1 MSNIRLVN
9 VCKSFGQEKVLS
21 NYNLDVPAGSF
32 FALLGPSGCGKTT
45 ILRLLAGFEIVES
58 GQIFL
63 GEQEITNLPAN
74 ERSINT
80 VFQNYALFPHLNVFE
95 NVAYSL
101 RIKKIATDVIEQKVI
116 KILRTV
122 HLEKQVYKTID
133 QLSGGQQQRVAL
145 ARAIINEPAV
155 LLLDEP
161 LAALDLKL
169 RERVLVELIELQKN
183 LKTTFLYIT
192 HDQDEAL
199 AVADQMAIM
208 NHDGKLEQIG
218 KPSEIYDHPKTAF
231 VAKFVG
237 TTNIIKG
244 SVQKDTRSIGQELL
258 IELESL
264 DQTLSLGAEKIGRDL
279 PANLSGY
286 RLMFSLRPEK
296 IALTKENNLL
306 VGYDHT
312 TSGQV
317 ISVIYHGK
325 ATLYR
330 VRISENL
337 VLTVFDQ
344 NRNHNDYLQAE
355 VGATVYTHWRAVDVI
370 LLED

>member
-1 MSNIRLVN
+1 MRDIKLVN
-9 VCKSFGQEKVLS
+9 VCKSFGPEKVLT
-21 NYNLDVPAGSF
+21 NYNLTVSAGSF

-45 ILRLLAGFEIVES
+45 ILRLLAGFESVDA

-63 GEQEITNLPAN
+63 GKQEITNLPAN

-101 RIKKIATDVIEQKVI
+101 RIKKIDKELIDQKVL
-116 KILRTV
+116 KILSTV
-122 HLEKQVYKTID
+122 HLDKQVYKTID

-145 ARAIINEPAV
+145 ARAVINEPDV

-169 RERVLVELIELQKN
+169 RERVLIELIELQSK
-183 LKTTFLYIT
+183 LKTTFIYIT

-199 AVADQMAIM
+199 AVADRMAIM
-208 NHDGKLEQIG
+208 NHQGKIEQIG
-218 KPSEIYDHPKTAF
+218 EPSEIYDRPKTAF

-237 TTNIIKG
+237 TTNIIRG
-244 SVQKDTRSIGQELL
+244 S
-258 IELESL
+258 IE
-264 DQTLSLGAEKIGRDL
+264 QINGAEILVLLEGLDHKLTLDYAKVNNKNYITGNKL
-279 PANLSGY
+279 V
-286 RLMFSLRPEK
+286 FSLRPEK
-296 IALTKENNLL
+296 IILSKDPVQLL
-306 VGYDHT
+306 SYDRLAAGKVV
-312 TSGQV
+312 SL
-317 ISVIYHGK
+317 IYHGK

-330 VRISENL
+330 VKISETL
-337 VLTVFDQ
+337 IMTVFDQ
-344 NRNHNDYLQAE
+344 NRNHNGFNEAE
-355 VGATVYTHWRAVDVI
+355 VGDDIYLSWRTEDIV

>member
-1 MSNIRLVN
+1 MRDIKLVN
-9 VCKSFGQEKVLS
+9 VCKSFGPEKVLTD
-21 NYNLDVPAGSF
+21 YNLTVPAGSF

-45 ILRLLAGFEIVES
+45 ILRLLAGFESVDS

-63 GEQEITNLPAN
+63 GDQEITDFPAN

-101 RIKKIATDVIEQKVI
+101 RIKKMPNELIEQKVV
-116 KILRTV
+116 KILQTV
-122 HLEKQVYKTID
+122 HLEKQIYKTID

-145 ARAIINEPAV
+145 ARAVINEPDV

-169 RERVLVELIELQKN
+169 RERVLVELIELQDK
-183 LKTTFLYIT
+183 LKTTFIYIT

-199 AVADQMAIM
+199 AVADRMAIM
-208 NHDGKLEQIG
+208 NHNGKIEQIG
-218 KPSEIYDHPKTAF
+218 EPSEIYDKPKTAF

-244 SVQKDTRSIGQELL
+244 IWQQTEQNKFTIYLEGLDKTLVLDHNKITLDTNDYKLV
-258 IELESL
+258 
-264 DQTLSLGAEKIGRDL
+264 
-279 PANLSGY
+279 
-286 RLMFSLRPEK
+286 FSLRPEK
-296 IALTKENNLL
+296 IILTKTPETLI
-306 VGYDHT
+306 GYDSQILGH
-312 TSGQV
+312 V
-317 ISVIYHGK
+317 ISLIYHGK
-325 ATLYR
+325 STLYR
-330 VRISENL
+330 IRVSENL
-337 VLTVFDQ
+337 VMTVFDQ
-344 NRNHNDYLQAE
+344 NRSHNGLNQAE
-355 VGATVYTHWRAVDVI
+355 VGDRVYLHWRTLDIV

>member
-1 MSNIRLVN
+1 MRDIRLVN
-9 VCKSFGQEKVLS
+9 VCKSFGPEKVLTD
-21 NYNLDVPAGSF
+21 YNLTVAAGSF

-45 ILRLLAGFEIVES
+45 ILRLLAGFESVDS

-63 GEQEITNLPAN
+63 GNQEITNLPAN

-101 RIKKIATDVIEQKVI
+101 RIKKMANELVEQKVL
-116 KILRTV
+116 KILQTV
-122 HLEKQVYKTID
+122 HLEKQIYKTID

-145 ARAIINEPAV
+145 ARAVINEPDV

-169 RERVLVELIELQKN
+169 RERVLVELIELQDK
-183 LKTTFLYIT
+183 LKTTFIYIT

-199 AVADQMAIM
+199 AVADRMAIM
-208 NHDGKLEQIG
+208 NHNGKIEQIG
-218 KPSEIYDHPKTAF
+218 EPSEIYDKPKTAF

-244 SVQKDTRSIGQELL
+244 VLQESNQQQLVVT
-258 IELESL
+258 LEGL
-264 DQTLSLGAEKIGRDL
+264 GRTLVLNRDKIACDENDHRFI
-279 PANLSGY
+279 
-286 RLMFSLRPEK
+286 FSLRPEK
-296 IALTKENNLL
+296 IILTKVPEQL
-306 VGYDHT
+306 VGYDGQIA
-312 TSGQV
+312 GQV
-317 ISVIYHGK
+317 ISLIYHGK
-325 ATLYR
+325 STLYR
-330 VRISENL
+330 IRVVENL
-337 VLTVFDQ
+337 VITVFDQ
-344 NRNHNDYLQAE
+344 NRSQNGLCEAAVGDQVYL
-355 VGATVYTHWRAVDVI
+355 HWRSLDVV

>member
-1 MSNIRLVN
+1 MRDIKLVN
-9 VCKSFGQEKVLS
+9 VCKSFGPEKVLTD
-21 NYNLDVPAGSF
+21 YNLTVAAGSF

-45 ILRLLAGFEIVES
+45 ILRLLAGFETVDS

-63 GEQEITNLPAN
+63 GNQEITDLPAN

-101 RIKKIATDVIEQKVI
+101 RIKKVPNEIVEQKVL
-116 KILRTV
+116 KILQTV
-122 HLEKQVYKTID
+122 HLEKQIFKTID

-145 ARAIINEPAV
+145 ARAVINEPDV

-169 RERVLVELIELQKN
+169 RERVLVELIELQDK
-183 LKTTFLYIT
+183 LKTTFIYIT

-199 AVADQMAIM
+199 AVADRMAIM
-208 NHDGKLEQIG
+208 NHHGKIEQIG
-218 KPSEIYDHPKTAF
+218 EPSEIYDKPKTAF

-244 SVQKDTRSIGQELL
+244 DLL
-258 IELESL
+258 AGTNEQLTVKLEGL
-264 DQTLSLGAEKIGRDL
+264 NCNLILERAKIIHTSDEHKF
-279 PANLSGY
+279 A
-286 RLMFSLRPEK
+286 FSLRPEK
-296 IALTKENNLL
+296 IILTKNAEPLI
-306 VGYDHT
+306 GYDSQI
-312 TSGQV
+312 SGQV
-317 ISVIYHGK
+317 ISLIYHGK
-325 ATLYR
+325 STLYR
-330 VRISENL
+330 VRVSENL
-337 VLTVFDQ
+337 VMTVFDQ
-344 NRNHNDYLQAE
+344 NRGQNGLNEAE
-355 VGATVYTHWRAVDVI
+355 VGDQVYLYWRTLDIV

>member
-9 VCKSFGQEKVLS
+9 VCKSFGQEKVLV

-45 ILRLLAGFEIVES
+45 ILRLLAGFEQVDS

-63 GEQEITNLPAN
+63 GDQEITNLPAN

-101 RIKKIATDVIEQKVI
+101 RIKKVANDLVEQKVL

-122 HLEKQVYKTID
+122 HLDKQVYKTIE

-145 ARAIINEPAV
+145 ARAIINEPDV

-208 NHDGKLEQIG
+208 NHDGKIEQIG
-218 KPSEIYDHPKTAF
+218 EPSQIYDQPKTAF

-237 TTNIIKG
+237 TTNILKG
-244 SVQKDTRSIGQELL
+244 SVREDARAFSQELL
-258 IELESL
+258 IDLESL
-264 DQTLSLGAEKIGRDL
+264 DQSLRLNCTKLVCEL
-279 PANLSGY
+279 PENLVGH
-286 RLMFSLRPEK
+286 RLIFSLRPEK
-296 IALTKENNLL
+296 ISLTQKNESP

-312 TSGQV
+312 SSGQV

-325 ATLYR
+325 STLYR
-330 VRISENL
+330 VRVSDSL
-337 VLTVFDQ
+337 VFIVFDQ
-344 NRNHNDYLQAE
+344 NRSQNDFLQAE
-355 VGATVYTHWRAVDVI
+355 IGDTVYTHWRAADVT